1 MKIYDIKKPDNTTVC
16 TFIDRLLENKMT
28 NEPLFDDTYFTVCIN
43 MTDIRED
50 YVNYLY
56 RLLWEKL
63 YIHQKSKSIVVDD
76 VLTLKLSVSDA
87 IGFIHFATPPLL
99 KNLIPDSIKSLDSIY
114 DVLKQF
120 LLEENGNR
128 GEEQEYIGYF
138 RQFTKLL
145 KFDTVWTHD
154 DAKINAIRKT
164 GNTNLIC
171 VLDAYTCSFEDVF
184 NNTIPITTEETIIQS
199 TIDCIDR
206 DQIKYVSEK
215 IMGSVGYGDIDI
227 VNIKCKNDDS
237 ISITTLYHS
246 IPSSMHV
253 FPSTLSQVIHSTY
266 KPFMKK

>member
-43 MTDIRED
+43 ITDIRED

-63 YIHQKSKSIVVDD
+63 YIHQKSKSTVVDG

-120 LLEENGNR
+120 LLEGNGNR
-128 GEEQEYIGYF
+128 GKDQEYIGYF
-138 RQFTKLL
+138 RQFAKLL

-154 DAKINAIRKT
+154 DTKIYLIRT
-164 GNTNLIC
+164 TNTKNLIC
-171 VLDAYTCSFEDVF
+171 VLDEYTCSFEDAF
-184 NNTIPITTEETIIQS
+184 HNNMSIATEEVIIQS
-199 TIDCIDR
+199 TIDCVDEN
-206 DQIKYVSEK
+206 QIKYVSEK
-215 IMGSVGYGDIDI
+215 IMSADGIDI
-227 VNIKCKNDDS
+227 VNINCGYDGDV
-237 ISITTLYHS
+237 SITTLYHS
-246 IPSSMHV
+246 TPSNMRV
-253 FPSTLSQVIHSTY
+253 FPSTLNQVIRSTY
-266 KPFMKK
+266 EPFMKK

>member
-28 NEPLFDDTYFTVCIN
+28 NEPLFDDTYFTVHIN

-63 YIHQKSKSIVVDD
+63 YIHQKSKSTVIDG
-76 VLTLKLSVSDA
+76 VLTLKLSISDA

-114 DVLKQF
+114 EVLKQF
-120 LLEENGNR
+120 LLEGNGNR
-128 GEEQEYIGYF
+128 GNEQEYIGYF

-154 DAKINAIRKT
+154 DTKINTIRTISKT

-171 VLDAYTCSFEDVF
+171 VLDAYTCSFEEVF
-184 NNTIPITTEETIIQS
+184 NNTLPVNTEEVIIQS
-199 TIDCIDR
+199 TIDCADEN
-206 DQIKYVSEK
+206 QIKYVSEK
-215 IMGSVGYGDIDI
+215 ILNADSIDI
-227 VNIKCKNDDS
+227 VNINCRYDGNV
-237 ISITTLYHS
+237 SITTLYHS
-246 IPSSMHV
+246 IPSNMRV
-253 FPSTLSQVIHSTY
+253 FPHTLNQVIRDTY
-266 KPFMKK
+266 EPFMKK